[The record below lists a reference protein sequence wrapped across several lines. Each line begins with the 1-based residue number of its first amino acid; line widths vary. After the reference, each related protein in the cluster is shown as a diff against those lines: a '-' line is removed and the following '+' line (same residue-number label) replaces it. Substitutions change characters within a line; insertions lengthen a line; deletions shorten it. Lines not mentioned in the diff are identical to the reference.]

1 MSAKHN
7 SARMQQEHV
16 LEKPEPPC
24 CWALR
29 APVQLYL
36 HWLSRWPLQLVVSR
50 KITNECRYLQ
60 SLFLQAK
67 SILNQKYFLLQG
79 YKKRGPPP
87 LFTPVPPRSSLAQV
101 LGSVLSAGLCHW
113 WAAEAQKPRWF
124 WPLKLP
130 SKKGRH
136 CVLQQSLGVRSP
148 QGSERQPEKEHQ
160 DSQGRAGLVH
170 RGGQGWGAGLEQ
182 NQTD

>member
-7 SARMQQEHV
+7 SARMQQEHI

-79 YKKRGPPP
+79 YKKRGPPS
-87 LFTPVPPRSSLAQV
+87 LYSSPSQV
-101 LGSVLSAGLCHW
+101 LSGTSPWPCAVSWALPLVSCRGTKTTVVLT
-113 WAAEAQKPRWF
+113 
-124 WPLKLP
+124 
-130 SKKGRH
+130 SKT
-136 CVLQQSLGVRSP
+136 P
-148 QGSERQPEKEHQ
+148 F
-160 DSQGRAGLVH
+160 
-170 RGGQGWGAGLEQ
+170 
-182 NQTD
+182 